1 MRKLIIVALLLP
13 LFAWAQSPFDGK
25 WKLNVNHAEF
35 SGEKPETFALA
46 NGEYTCSS
54 CIPKTIVKADG
65 TDQKVPG
72 EKEFDT
78 LSVKQ
83 IDDKTVQFTRKKD
96 GKVVSESTETVSSD
110 GKTLVSEFKEYPPES
125 KPIAGKYIRTR
136 VSPGESGSHAISGSW
151 KAAKLEDVSENALT
165 FTLKGSADGLS
176 MQSGT
181 GESYDAKF
189 DGKDYP
195 VKGPRPGRTIS
206 LNKVDDTTIE
216 ETYKED
222 GKPVSISRVTV
233 AGNTLKYVSKDPL
246 RGTTTSFTADKQ

>member
-1 MRKLIIVALLLP
+1 MVFLAPLALALVIGTRPNRLGNRVSRPFVKTLPQKLGARPAKMHPFLLP
-13 LFAWAQSPFDGK
+13 AALRYRCNPAVFLHLCRTPIPIARHYHFARCEPKAASKRG
-25 WKLNVNHAEF
+25 
-35 SGEKPETFALA
+35 A
-46 NGEYTCSS
+46 N
-54 CIPKTIVKADG
+54 A
-65 TDQKVPG
+65 
-72 EKEFDT
+72 
-78 LSVKQ
+78 
-83 IDDKTVQFTRKKD
+83 
-96 GKVVSESTETVSSD
+96 
-110 GKTLVSEFKEYPPES
+110 EFKEYPPES

-136 VSPGESGSHAISGSW
+136 VSPGEAGSHAISGSW

-233 AGNTLKYVSKDPL
+233 AGNTLKYVSKDPR